1 MRKLTLRHQWSGTGS
16 GNCPAA
22 YDVHDAGDYLGVVI
36 QGKMT
41 ETLGTVWTPVDV
53 IDRLGSLAPPVQLGE
68 AAGYRV
74 EGVKLVDLAELAQ
87 LVDLRPDES
96 AVFVAADS
104 GQ

>member
-16 GNCPAA
+16 GSCPAA
-22 YDVHDAGDYLGVVI
+22 YDVHDVGDY
-36 QGKMT
+36 
-41 ETLGTVWTPVDV
+41 
-53 IDRLGSLAPPVQLGE
+53 LGE

-87 LVDLRPDES
+87 LVDLGPDES